1 MQRKKREMSSFK
13 NVPGL
18 IAAKLKKGRVVV
30 LLLFIAIG
38 SMSFADYYFDISK
51 NIDVFAALY
60 KEVNTFYVDDVEPSK
75 LMRTCIDGMLKTLDP
90 FTNYFSESQIENAR
104 IQQGG
109 KFGGLGIDIEIMN
122 GHPVITS
129 VTQGQPAD
137 KNGLKVGDVIKGID
151 GNTTDKR
158 TKDEINKILIGEPKT
173 KVTLQVERKISLFD
187 TQQKSFLIEREEI
200 QETNVPF
207 YGMVS
212 PEVGLIKL
220 KIFNEHAGRDVKQ
233 AFDSLKRANP
243 DMKGI
248 VLDLRGNPGGL
259 LTEAVNIV
267 NIFIDK
273 SQLVVTTKGKVEEWN
288 NTFKTLDEPSDA
300 KIPLVI
306 IANSSSASAS
316 EIVSGTIQDY
326 DRGVIIGQKTYGKG
340 LVQIT
345 RNLSYNTMLKVTTAK
360 YYIPTGRCIQAIN
373 YAERNAD
380 GSVKHI
386 PDSLKVAFK
395 TINKQRTVFDGG
407 GVDPDF
413 LLPKPEQSKL
423 VETLLAQNYIFDFAT
438 TYSILHNSIDDAAKF
453 RLTDK
458 DFEDFVAFVRSKD
471 MQYKTES
478 EEKLDALKDA
488 STEEKYF
495 DALKEQYALIK
506 KKLVHDKEQD
516 MLKNKKD
523 ILTLLENEI
532 AGRYYYA
539 YGRVKKGNQNDSEVA
554 KAIELINNPT
564 EYNGLLSAKK

>member
-1 MQRKKREMSSFK
+1 MSSLK
-13 NVPGL
+13 NKPGVMVS
-18 IAAKLKKGRVVV
+18 ALKKGRVWIV
-30 LLLFIAIG
+30 LVAIAIG

-51 NIDVFAALY
+51 NIDIFSSLF

-90 FTNYFSESQIENAR
+90 FTNYYSESQIENAR

-109 KFGGLGIDIEIMN
+109 KFGGLGVEIEIMN
-122 GHPVITS
+122 GFPVITS
-129 VTQGQPAD
+129 VTEGQPAD
-137 KNGLKVGDVIKGID
+137 KNGIKVGDVIKGID
-151 GNTTDKR
+151 GNPTEKR
-158 TKDEINKILIGEPKT
+158 TKEEINKILIGEPKS
-173 KVTLQVERKISLFD
+173 KVTLQIERKISLFD
-187 TQQKSFLIEREEI
+187 TQQKSFLLEREEI

-207 YGMVS
+207 FGMVT
-212 PEVGLIKL
+212 PDVGLIKL
-220 KIFNEHAGRDVKQ
+220 KIFNEHAARDVKH

-267 NIFIDK
+267 NIFVNKD
-273 SQLVVTTKGKVEEWN
+273 QLVVTTKGKVEEWN
-288 NTFKTLDEPSDA
+288 NTFKTQDEPSDA

-326 DRGVIIGQKTYGKG
+326 DRGVIIGQRTYGKG

-380 GSVKHI
+380 GSVKHV

-395 TINKQRTVFDGG
+395 TINKGRTVFDGG
-407 GVDPDF
+407 GIDPD
-413 LLPKPEQSKL
+413 LVLPKAEEGKL
-423 VETLLAQNYIFDFAT
+423 VEALVAKNYIFDFAT
-438 TYSILHNSIDDAAKF
+438 TYTILHSSIDDAARF
-453 RLTDK
+453 HLTDK
-458 DFEDFVAFVRSKD
+458 DFDDFVAFVKSKD
-471 MQYKTES
+471 LSYKTES
-478 EEKLDALKDA
+478 EEKLDALKEA
-488 STEEKYF
+488 STDEKYF
-495 DALKEQYALIK
+495 DALKEQYEVIK
-506 KKLVHDKEQD
+506 KKLAHNKELD
-516 MLKNKKD
+516 MAKNKKE
-523 ILTLLENEI
+523 ILTLLEDEI

-554 KAIELINNPT
+554 KAIELIGNPT
-564 EYNGLLSAKK
+564 EYNELLSAKK